1 MSCSPSTP
9 VMFDRAGSDIDETLG
24 SSFLPS
30 RTGVA
35 GSSGGADN
43 TAGRAVAPTFRR
55 SSASFFSAV
64 FRYAFAVVLT
74 ALLGLQRSGVRGE

>member
-1 MSCSPSTP
+1 MGKGLS
-9 VMFDRAGSDIDETLG
+9 
-24 SSFLPS
+24 SSFLS
-30 RTGVA
+30 SCTGVA
-35 GSSGGADN
+35 GFSGTAEG
-43 TAGRAVAPTFRR
+43 TAGVAAAAALSR